1 MQTEKDVEDGKE
13 KTILD
18 KFRLKNE
25 DIYTLEK
32 MTSSVSDNLKASAMG
47 LNKLKTLKL
56 ETE

>member
-32 MTSSVSDNLKASAMG
+32 MTSSVSDNLKASVMG